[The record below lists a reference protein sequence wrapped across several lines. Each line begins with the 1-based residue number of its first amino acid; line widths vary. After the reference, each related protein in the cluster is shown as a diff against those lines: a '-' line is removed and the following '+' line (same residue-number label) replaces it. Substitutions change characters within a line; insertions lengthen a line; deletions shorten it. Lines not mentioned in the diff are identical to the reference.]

1 MNQNNTQV
9 INFVKLA
16 LAAFAF
22 LFSLVAFILL
32 VATDFGGWWE
42 GGTDDY
48 YFWIG
53 GQYIGW
59 TIIFLILLMLMFL
72 ALMAISVVLAI
83 DGITGKLGK
92 LAKMLGFV
100 GIFLAGGAFLFTGI
114 TVGMFAIYVGGVA
127 ESWWLDAGFYGSLVG
142 SLLVAI
148 FLILN
153 RVLEA
158 TNKPKEPQKTP

>member
-1 MNQNNTQV
+1 MNQNTDQTLNV
-9 INFVKLA
+9 VKLA

-22 LFSLVAFILL
+22 LFSLVAFILI
-32 VATDFGGWWE
+32 VSTDFGGWWE
-42 GGTDDY
+42 GGSDNY

-59 TIIFLILLMLMFL
+59 LIIFLILLMLLFL

-92 LAKMLGFV
+92 LAKLLGFV
-100 GIFLAGGAFLFTGI
+100 GIFLAGGTFLFTGI
-114 TVGMFAIYVGGVA
+114 TVGMFAIYVSSFA
-127 ESWWLDAGFYGSLVG
+127 EEWWLDAGFYGALVG
-142 SLLVAI
+142 SLLVSI

-158 TNKPKEPQKTP
+158 ANKPQDQQKTT